1 MSSFFIVLT
10 CANGFEYNLT
20 QHYDRPFRLS
30 GEWEM
35 ALTHLEFQGNLTP
48 LFVFCDLLEYSKVN
62 DSTMRFLDLVNP
74 DNLRNSSPQYVKIA
88 RKRFSS
94 INVNIRTQPDVDD
107 LRSSSKVY
115 CVLHFRKV

>member
-1 MSSFFIVLT
+1 MT

-20 QHYDRPFRLS
+20 QNYDRPFRLS

-35 ALTHLEFQGNLTP
+35 ALTHLEVEGNLTP

-62 DSTMRFLDLVNP
+62 DSAMRFLDLVNP
-74 DNLRNSSPQYVKIA
+74 DCLRNSSPQYVKVA

-107 LRSSSKVY
+107 LRTSSKVY